1 MTIYDKIREPEAT
14 DGIQPSSVAP
24 RRTIYDAIRGADA
37 KAALLPA
44 ATAPAGPAPAQAVAS
59 APVISSA
66 PASPVASAPL
76 PQAQPSQPALQ
87 APAPQAA
94 PLAQPAPSAEPA
106 PAAPP
111 AAPRFG
117 QPGYNP
123 LLHGAASRAP
133 IGGVP
138 AHLDRP
144 APTAAEVRA
153 RQAAPAAQAQ
163 APVNPVLEPGAVTPI
178 DDRSLLQRMVRP
190 PTDNEIMYGSR
201 DEQHARIRKELGLP
215 PLTQESETRVSAVI
229 DAVPG
234 EEKEEASFGD
244 AMVRGAD
251 SAVRSMRIAPSKVS
265 ETLSAA
271 GRGVLEFLLTP
282 SAATGDFEAMMD
294 AAAKASGVDPES
306 TFSRQLKNEL
316 GKQTWVEERYQ
327 QKLEKLL
334 VDEFERNG
342 VAGKNGVL
350 IAHGIVGLATRL
362 AMIKAATGLLP
373 GQTGGASGSTW
384 VESWANSAVK
394 TASHASRTAL
404 FTYATQPGS
413 HEERKE
419 RAITTYFYMMTPTWS
434 VGIPSN
440 FIAPIA
446 DIASNFLISNQLGL
460 YDGAIEQAKAEHGDE
475 WKSNLWRHLTSEM
488 IIDAATN
495 VAFGMKTRSAT
506 AQFLNDKVGPY
517 INEVARELKKHGS
530 TEPLIID
537 LQTKMDAA
545 LKQAET
551 ARASGDRNAIDVA
564 LETYQFLRSA
574 HESLVSGTTRQAAPV
589 SSPEA
594 RMDYSGI
601 RPEQEELDTT
611 RAAAAEALGT
621 PRIGAEAQM
630 EAERGA
636 VPVSGDA
643 WRQTVGVEAPSSAA
657 RVNPLLEPERVAQ
670 PAVQAERPAEPQAEA
685 ARPAEKVAATE
696 ASRPPIEQARDEAGV
711 PDVAPREATS
721 RLDESKHPTVE
732 LPIESLKL
740 SADVPNFKEG
750 ASETG
755 EVEPLQGRYERLGTP
770 PVVVWERTNGD
781 REIITGRHRWN
792 LAKRSGEKTIPAQVV
807 READGFTKDDAAIF
821 DAEANIRDGQ
831 GSVKDYA
838 NFFKKR
844 GISRE
849 EASSSGLLSREKGR
863 DGYEIGTSAS
873 DDLYALFAAG
883 KISPRKAAAIAKQ
896 APGQPEAQK
905 LGMDYAE
912 KHNAEQTEQ
921 YMRAVVSMAPKSSD
935 KQLDLLGWDDSW
947 QIQADKMGRAASDIR
962 GELSAERTSLK
973 HALSLTGKRQAE
985 VVKKYGFKTGDKDAI
1000 KARVG
1005 ELERELI
1012 SWENWN
1018 LDAELTATVRERAGL
1033 PPAEKPAPADSF
1045 KLESASKAEIDA
1057 EAKRIA
1063 DKAKLDDMATAPMEG
1078 RPDADIGQAR
1088 LPGTGGEIDLFNAP
1102 KKTAEAASREAKA
1115 QDAAKPPEVQDDAIS
1130 RIQNSDVRTP
1140 LTMGEV
1146 LTDVGRNRF
1155 PAAIGWPVV
1164 FNEAHPHR
1172 ATTKVISESEAA
1184 RLGIPRQYVLIGPNA
1199 DAESIR
1205 HEAQHI
1211 ERLSRGRTMDSGAEQ
1226 SAYKKDIQAKRPIP
1240 ASAVEQNKIALP
1252 DGYTLE
1258 GDRYVFKG
1266 EAQGEKPAQG
1276 TAPRTA
1282 ADLAKPAQEPA
1293 RVAEPSQEPSQEK
1306 PATPLAKAIAE
1317 VPQAFRVTSSR
1328 GNVHNVKMP
1337 DGVTYPIRAESKA
1350 EAIAKAQE
1358 LASRTPEDV
1367 IDDSIRMVEEAKSQA
1382 EKDAKGGYVSTGAA
1396 TPVERVLRRAMEG
1409 FFGHMRAFGEQY
1421 VSDRPLMRRLEQAY
1435 HERAAAVESGIADIG
1450 KILAEAGPRRLE
1462 DGVAVAIAIEEGVAR
1477 DTLPP
1482 SARRLYDL
1490 SKQTMDAITDLEKA
1504 EGVLKKGFP
1513 EGTRDAINEK
1523 IAEIQAKRKMN
1534 KADMEEVSKLQEEL
1548 AVLDKFAAYLP
1559 HGIVARRV
1567 MQKIFEEGNGRAR
1580 RDLGNRLEQF
1590 HHQRKGR
1597 GTMREYLEAKVIR
1610 PEDMDIGRLMMDSA
1624 VSAYQKISMKALM
1637 DYGIENKYIRFG
1649 HKAPGDPKEWFEMPQ
1664 LAKPAQVFKV
1674 SPPEGQKVWVQR
1686 LFGLGLEELSG
1697 AQNKPTTAF
1706 DKLLSIVKV
1715 GQFYNPRIIWSY
1727 NLQQRIYGGAVEWNP
1742 VKDAINTKD
1751 AWRAVLTDNED
1762 YQQANRL
1769 GIFQVPDN
1777 LPRATVDSQIDIA
1790 SRSMRTDLSRGGVI
1804 GNQLVKVLERATG
1817 EKMDPQAWKD
1827 KNLRAALDAIMLPLR
1842 GISSATWMGDKVQRM
1857 HTFYNL
1863 TRRGMSPQDA
1873 AEQTARIHGAYSKI
1887 GKEYKAWARRVF
1899 FVHSFRL
1906 LMPIQT
1912 MRAYTTPI
1920 KIAMKAL
1927 TGKDIPQGETRRA
1940 IMALAGTVLFPTLID
1955 SALRYNGWTPTE
1967 EEEEFFKKGP
1977 MKYLRIPVGKD
1988 GYRVT
1993 LALPNWKYKK
2003 TFMYDGEERE
2013 VVLGVNNIANMATK
2027 WIMRAAPK
2035 DNIVSP
2041 TTKDLPIMTLL
2052 KWEISPLYRIGMDI
2066 FDNNSSF
2073 GTAPPRGSTGK
2084 DWDSAVGYLFGN
2096 IWRMYGDA
2104 YRMVSDDRESDVY
2117 KERQMAEMM
2126 EAMNLGDRVL
2136 QNVFGYAYTRAGPEK
2151 RVGSMINALRRSAGA
2166 ARSTAE
2172 IHYKGETLEEKIA
2185 EIDILEAK
2193 MERALRRR
2201 YNAPRPPAEIVRII
2215 TDPGLADNPSKQAN
2229 AARLVKYGMDG
2240 MTAKDLRTAFVKEAR
2255 EQGWNTEMYDS
2266 KGKLTAYGRR
2276 KLQLS
2281 RFIRKNNIE

>member
-1 MTIYDKIREPEAT
+1 MTIYDKIREPEDKA
-14 DGIQPSSVAP
+14 GIQPSPVAP

-37 KAALLPA
+37 QAAPLPA

-59 APVISSA
+59 APVIPSA
-66 PASPVASAPL
+66 PASPVA
-76 PQAQPSQPALQ
+76 
-87 APAPQAA
+87 AA
-94 PLAQPAPSAEPA
+94 PIAAPSAEPA

-123 LLHGAASRAP
+123 LLHGGDSKAPLDLRINRALGIKDYRDEGPPTSAQIDDSRKEWWQKPEGKPPEPEDKRNPFEKISDWATKDTYVGQQAASFATLALDFIPATIRGVRGNTRMMIESVVGEKGADIVGKVTRGTPYGWMMGESKALDSLLDASGNLRANAKARLMKAAKKQGGMTGAVIAGVSEGIADTILALKTMQALKVGYGQEAVKAGAP
-133 IGGVP
+133 WFAKSWSVVKSAAVRAGIMTARTPHDNPKEFAKAYGLSLAYQSTPAISRHFKDTASVIAADIALNSGITATQVKGLIDSAWAQAEAEGGAPEQVERNAAIYATISMIQTIGSDIVFGAMTRAFKDAPPPVRD
-138 AHLDRP
+138 ALEQAKAQAAKVGNDL
-144 APTAAEVRA
+144 PTAKPMPVPVDDSVRG
-153 RQAAPAAQAQ
+153 PET
-163 APVNPVLEPGAVTPI
+163 NPVLATPE
-178 DDRSLLQRMVRP
+178 RP
-190 PTDNEIMYGSR
+190 
-201 DEQHARIRKELGLP
+201 
-215 PLTQESETRVSAVI
+215 V
-229 DAVPG
+229 
-234 EEKEEASFGD
+234 
-244 AMVRGAD
+244 
-251 SAVRSMRIAPSKVS
+251 
-265 ETLSAA
+265 
-271 GRGVLEFLLTP
+271 
-282 SAATGDFEAMMD
+282 
-294 AAAKASGVDPES
+294 
-306 TFSRQLKNEL
+306 
-316 GKQTWVEERYQ
+316 
-327 QKLEKLL
+327 
-334 VDEFERNG
+334 
-342 VAGKNGVL
+342 
-350 IAHGIVGLATRL
+350 
-362 AMIKAATGLLP
+362 
-373 GQTGGASGSTW
+373 
-384 VESWANSAVK
+384 
-394 TASHASRTAL
+394 
-404 FTYATQPGS
+404 
-413 HEERKE
+413 
-419 RAITTYFYMMTPTWS
+419 
-434 VGIPSN
+434 
-440 FIAPIA
+440 
-446 DIASNFLISNQLGL
+446 LISNQ
-460 YDGAIEQAKAEHGDE
+460 
-475 WKSNLWRHLTSEM
+475 
-488 IIDAATN
+488 
-495 VAFGMKTRSAT
+495 
-506 AQFLNDKVGPY
+506 
-517 INEVARELKKHGS
+517 RE
-530 TEPLIID
+530 E
-537 LQTKMDAA
+537 
-545 LKQAET
+545 
-551 ARASGDRNAIDVA
+551 ARAEEGERI
-564 LETYQFLRSA
+564 SA
-574 HESLVSGTTRQAAPV
+574 
-589 SSPEA
+589 PEE
-594 RMDYSGI
+594 
-601 RPEQEELDTT
+601 P
-611 RAAAAEALGT
+611 
-621 PRIGAEAQM
+621 
-630 EAERGA
+630 
-636 VPVSGDA
+636 
-643 WRQTVGVEAPSSAA
+643 AA

-670 PAVQAERPAEPQAEA
+670 AAAQAERPAEPQAEVP
-685 ARPAEKVAATE
+685 RPAEQVAAPE
-696 ASRPPIEQARDEAGV
+696 AARPPIEQARDEAGA

-732 LPIESLKL
+732 LPIKSLKL

-1000 KARVG
+1000 KDRVG

-1033 PPAEKPAPADSF
+1033 PPVEKPAASDSF
-1045 KLESASKAEIDA
+1045 KLESASKAELDA
-1057 EAKRIA
+1057 EAKRLA
-1063 DKAKLDDMATAPMEG
+1063 DKAKLDDMAIAPLEG
-1078 RPDADIGQAR
+1078 RPDADIGQSR

-1102 KKTAEAASREAKA
+1102 KQTPEA
-1115 QDAAKPPEVQDDAIS
+1115 
-1130 RIQNSDVRTP
+1130 
-1140 LTMGEV
+1140 
-1146 LTDVGRNRF
+1146 
-1155 PAAIGWPVV
+1155 
-1164 FNEAHPHR
+1164 
-1172 ATTKVISESEAA
+1172 
-1184 RLGIPRQYVLIGPNA
+1184 
-1199 DAESIR
+1199 
-1205 HEAQHI
+1205 
-1211 ERLSRGRTMDSGAEQ
+1211 
-1226 SAYKKDIQAKRPIP
+1226 
-1240 ASAVEQNKIALP
+1240 
-1252 DGYTLE
+1252 
-1258 GDRYVFKG
+1258 
-1266 EAQGEKPAQG
+1266 
-1276 TAPRTA
+1276 APRTA
-1282 ADLAKPAQEPA
+1282 ADLAKPAKEPAQEPA
-1293 RVAEPSQEPSQEK
+1293 PK
-1306 PATPLAKAIAE
+1306 PTTPLAKAIAE
-1317 VPQAFRVTSSR
+1317 APQAFRVTSSR

-1337 DGVTYPIRAESKA
+1337 DGTTYPIRAESKA
-1350 EAIAKAQE
+1350 EAVAKAQE

-1367 IDDSIRMVEEAKSQA
+1367 IDDSIRMVEDAKAQE
-1382 EKDAKGGYVSTGAA
+1382 EKGAKGGYVSTGAA
-1396 TPVERVLRRAMEG
+1396 APVERVLRRAMEG

-1421 VSDRPLMRRLEQAY
+1421 VSDRPLMRRFEQAY
-1435 HERAAAVESGIADIG
+1435 HERAAAVESGIADIR
-1450 KILAEAGPRRLE
+1450 KILVEAGPRRLE

-1513 EGTRDAINEK
+1513 DGTRDAINEK

-1534 KADMEEVSKLQEEL
+1534 KADMEAVSKLQEEL

-1590 HHQRKGR
+1590 HRQRKGR
-1597 GTMREYLEAKVIR
+1597 STLREYLEAGVIR
-1610 PEDMDIGRLMMDSA
+1610 PDDMDIGKLMMDSA

-1674 SPPEGQKVWVQR
+1674 SPPSGQKVWVHR

-1706 DKLLSIVKV
+1706 DKVLSIVKV
-1715 GQFYNPRIIWSY
+1715 GQFYNPKIIWSY

-1790 SRSMRTDLSRGGVI
+1790 TRSMRTDLSRGGVI

-1817 EKMDPQAWKD
+1817 EKMDPQSWKD

-1842 GISSATWMGDKVQRM
+1842 GISSATWTGDKVQRM

-1873 AEQTARIHGAYSKI
+1873 AEQTARMHGAYSKI

-1920 KIAMKAL
+1920 KIALKAL

-2117 KERQMAEMM
+2117 KERQRAEMM

-2193 MERALRRR
+2193 MERTLRRR
-2201 YNAPRPPAEIVRII
+2201 YNIPRPPAEIVRII

-2229 AARLVKYGMDG
+2229 AARLAKYGMDG
-2240 MTAKDLRTAFVKEAR
+2240 ITAKDLRTALVKEAR
-2255 EQGWNTEMYDS
+2255 EQGWNREMYDS
-2266 KGKLTAYGRR
+2266 KGKLTAYGQR
-2276 KLQLS
+2276 KLRLS
-2281 RFIRKNNIE
+2281 RFIRKHNIE

>member
-1 MTIYDKIREPEAT
+1 M
-14 DGIQPSSVAP
+14 DGIIKPIGLKIDQKVKPIRVVGMRLSEEERTQP
-24 RRTIYDAIRGADA
+24 
-37 KAALLPA
+37 LPA

-59 APVISSA
+59 APVIPSA
-66 PASPVASAPL
+66 PASPVA
-76 PQAQPSQPALQ
+76 
-87 APAPQAA
+87 AA
-94 PLAQPAPSAEPA
+94 PIAAPSAEPA

-111 AAPRFG
+111 SPRFG

-123 LLHGAASRAP
+123 LLHGGASSAP

-144 APTAAEVRA
+144 APTMSEVRA
-153 RQAAPAAQAQ
+153 RQSAPAAQAQ
-163 APVNPVLEPGAVTPI
+163 APVNPVMEPEKMPQAN
-178 DDRSLLQRMVRP
+178 D
-190 PTDNEIMYGSR
+190 
-201 DEQHARIRKELGLP
+201 
-215 PLTQESETRVSAVI
+215 PLTVAFGPEGERMRAGIDQFIDEPSAPMSETERRALLLTGG
-229 DAVPG
+229 AAT
-234 EEKEEASFGD
+234 K
-244 AMVRGAD
+244 VRGALQL
-251 SAVRSMRIAPSKVS
+251 VGR
-265 ETLSAA
+265 A
-271 GRGVLEFLLTP
+271 GNI
-282 SAATGDFEAMMD
+282 FEAGGEPADEPEIRAKTMRDTLLQPFRRLRAHTEEPWQIEIDRARAIYQTVDGAMKKFGAPGAFAAQFGIMGYELAVNIAMLKTITGASPWASSGSVD
-294 AAAKASGVDPES
+294 TASKGFMKAWAARAAKEAPE
-306 TFSRQLKNEL
+306 
-316 GKQTWVEERYQ
+316 
-327 QKLEKLL
+327 
-334 VDEFERNG
+334 
-342 VAGKNGVL
+342 VAKMFMW
-350 IAHGIVGLATRL
+350 TY
-362 AMIKAATGLLP
+362 TTTP
-373 GQTGGASGSTW
+373 GT
-384 VESWANSAVK
+384 
-394 TASHASRTAL
+394 
-404 FTYATQPGS
+404 
-413 HEERKE
+413 HEERMRAAKVTVMFRATPMVSMGMPTNFLAMAADTALNQIVSLNVNPIYKE
-419 RAITTYFYMMTPTWS
+419 LVDSAKETAKQRGLDWDSMGRVEQAQIIRDSMTWQQATDVAFDVFTNVLFS
-434 VGIPSN
+434 LNTKSATNESLRGFLNEYGKTAEAYAAHLKSKGINVDATHLTAEGARQVAWLPEMQKEIMGAQAE
-440 FIAPIA
+440 IAPKPGPQANERLLSETGLRQERVGA
-446 DIASNFLISNQLGL
+446 D
-460 YDGAIEQAKAEHGDE
+460 EK
-475 WKSNLWRHLTSEM
+475 
-488 IIDAATN
+488 
-495 VAFGMKTRSAT
+495 
-506 AQFLNDKVGPY
+506 
-517 INEVARELKKHGS
+517 
-530 TEPLIID
+530 
-537 LQTKMDAA
+537 
-545 LKQAET
+545 
-551 ARASGDRNAIDVA
+551 
-564 LETYQFLRSA
+564 
-574 HESLVSGTTRQAAPV
+574 
-589 SSPEA
+589 
-594 RMDYSGI
+594 
-601 RPEQEELDTT
+601 LDTT

-670 PAVQAERPAEPQAEA
+670 AATQAAAQAERPAEPQAEA
-685 ARPAEKVAATE
+685 ARPAEQVAAPE
-696 ASRPPIEQARDEAGV
+696 AARPPIEQARDAVDAVPPKADGSVDMEARQRALDEWKAQNPEAVREIEGDVVVAGRGGREAG
-711 PDVAPREATS
+711 RGSYWTS
-721 RLDESKHPTVE
+721 SK
-732 LPIESLKL
+732 SQAGKY
-740 SADVPNFKEG
+740 ARGEG
-750 ASETG
+750 AIG
-755 EVEPLQGRYERLGTP
+755 LG
-770 PVVVWERTNGD
+770 
-781 REIITGRHRWN
+781 
-792 LAKRSGEKTIPAQVV
+792 
-807 READGFTKDDAAIF
+807 
-821 DAEANIRDGQ
+821 
-831 GSVKDYA
+831 
-838 NFFKKR
+838 
-844 GISRE
+844 
-849 EASSSGLLSREKGR
+849 
-863 DGYEIGTSAS
+863 
-873 DDLYALFAAG
+873 
-883 KISPRKAAAIAKQ
+883 
-896 APGQPEAQK
+896 
-905 LGMDYAE
+905 
-912 KHNAEQTEQ
+912 AEQTRPGSPQ
-921 YMRAVVSMAPKSSD
+921 VIARDVSPSAKLFEIDDTPNPSLRD
-935 KQLDLLGWDDSW
+935 KLMQDSQFAKEWRTNWTQAEPTNKNLWD
-947 QIQADKMGRAASDIR
+947 AARAARVDIQRMLTDDGYQGAAHRNYVTEDQPQGSRDVSVWDETVLVPQGQGAFTIFR
-962 GELSAERTSLK
+962 GQRAYSP
-973 HALSLTGKRQAE
+973 LTIRPDGTLEGAPRQA
-985 VVKKYGFKTGDKDAI
+985 
-1000 KARVG
+1000 
-1005 ELERELI
+1005 
-1012 SWENWN
+1012 
-1018 LDAELTATVRERAGL
+1018 
-1033 PPAEKPAPADSF
+1033 PPAEAAPEPMRDSTP
-1045 KLESASKAEIDA
+1045 LAARYTPEQLAEMKAEQ
-1057 EAKRIA
+1057 EKRIGEMRGPGEA
-1063 DKAKLDDMATAPMEG
+1063 
-1078 RPDADIGQAR
+1078 QAQ
-1088 LPGTGGEIDLFNAP
+1088 
-1102 KKTAEAASREAKA
+1102 A
-1115 QDAAKPPEVQDDAIS
+1115 QDAAKPPKRVAQDT
-1130 RIQNSDVRTP
+1130 VP
-1140 LTMGEV
+1140 
-1146 LTDVGRNRF
+1146 
-1155 PAAIGWPVV
+1155 PAAQKPVNV
-1164 FNEAHPHR
+1164 GDVIEAKSSMSEGLVHR
-1172 ATTKVISESEAA
+1172 GRVTSIDGDKVSMINQDNAPVLVSLKDVISQGERRES
-1184 RLGIPRQYVLIGPNA
+1184 Q
-1199 DAESIR
+1199 
-1205 HEAQHI
+1205 
-1211 ERLSRGRTMDSGAEQ
+1211 
-1226 SAYKKDIQAKRPIP
+1226 
-1240 ASAVEQNKIALP
+1240 ASA
-1252 DGYTLE
+1252 
-1258 GDRYVFKG
+1258 
-1266 EAQGEKPAQG
+1266 
-1276 TAPRTA
+1276 APRTA
-1282 ADLAKPAQEPA
+1282 ADLAKPAQAQEPA
-1293 RVAEPSQEPSQEK
+1293 RVAESAQEPAPEK
-1306 PATPLAKAIAE
+1306 TATPLAKAIAE
-1317 VPQAFRVTSSR
+1317 APQAFRVTSSR

-1337 DGVTYPIRAESKA
+1337 DGVIYPIRAESKA
-1350 EAIAKAQE
+1350 EAVAKAQE

-1367 IDDSIRMVEEAKSQA
+1367 IDDSIRMVEDAKAQE
-1382 EKDAKGGYVSTGAA
+1382 EKGAKGGYVSTGAA
-1396 TPVERVLRRAMEG
+1396 APVERVLRRAMEG

-1421 VSDRPLMRRLEQAY
+1421 VSDRPLMRRFEQAY
-1435 HERAAAVESGIADIG
+1435 HERAAAVETGISDVR
-1450 KILAEAGPRRLE
+1450 KILSEAGPRSLK
-1462 DGVAVAIAIEEGVAR
+1462 DSVAVAVAIEEGASR
-1477 DTLPP
+1477 DTLPE

-1490 SKQTMDAITDLEKA
+1490 SKQTMDAITELEKA
-1504 EGVLKKGFP
+1504 TGVLKKGFP
-1513 EGTRDAINEK
+1513 EGTRDALNDK
-1523 IAEIQAKRKMN
+1523 IAELQAKRKMS
-1534 KADMEEVSKLQEEL
+1534 KADMEAVSKLQEEL

-1567 MQKIFEEGNGRAR
+1567 MQKIFEEGNERAR
-1580 RDLGNRLEQF
+1580 RDIGNRLEQF

-1597 GTMREYLEAKVIR
+1597 STLREYLEAGVIR
-1610 PEDMDIGRLMMDSA
+1610 PDDMDIGKLMMDSA

-1674 SPPEGQKVWVQR
+1674 SPPSGQKVWVHR

-1706 DKLLSIVKV
+1706 DKVLSIVKV
-1715 GQFYNPRIIWSY
+1715 GQFYNPKIIWSY

-1790 SRSMRTDLSRGGVI
+1790 TRSMRTDLSRGGVI

-1817 EKMDPQAWKD
+1817 EKMDPQSWKD

-1842 GISSATWMGDKVQRM
+1842 SIANATWTGDKVQRM

-1920 KIAMKAL
+1920 KIALKAL

-2117 KERQMAEMM
+2117 KERQRAEMM

-2193 MERALRRR
+2193 MERTLRRR
-2201 YNAPRPPAEIVRII
+2201 YNVPRPPAEIVRII

-2240 MTAKDLRTAFVKEAR
+2240 MTAKDLRTAFAKEAR
-2255 EQGWNTEMYDS
+2255 EQGWNREMYDS

-2281 RFIRKNNIE
+2281 RFIREYNIE